1 MVPLPQVAP
10 TCSVLDPG
18 GQSVPPASPLLPP
31 GPQTL
36 RLHPGCEALPSSDVP
51 ALPCQL
57 CQGHKLL
64 WGGGL
69 AHSNPLPSSGHLA
82 HPTPLRPHGW
92 LPNRSPLP
100 VQGSWPPMSCPASVD
115 SQVTWTR
122 TWGHAESLL
131 THSSWLQSCLVHLHS
146 AALGAGSLAAACPCP
161 GPLQG
166 PPGGVW
172 RPHPSRASL
181 RTRAGQVAPHPY
193 WRSCLPPARQG
204 CPLVPPAQGLVLSP
218 CLLHTPCAFLAGLA
232 QAQGRWVTEVSPAS
246 QGARPV
252 ESTAQGALNSEEGDL
267 HPFLE
272 ASEVWGLILLREL
285 VTGLHLSVCRFT
297 KRACWK
303 PVSWKT
309 SPVIPSGHMGYA
321 MFVKGSPPPEGF
333 LSHTRGPSD

>member
-166 PPGGVW
+166 PPGG
-172 RPHPSRASL
+172 
-181 RTRAGQVAPHPY
+181 G
-193 WRSCLPPARQG
+193 
-204 CPLVPPAQGLVLSP
+204 
-218 CLLHTPCAFLAGLA
+218 
-232 QAQGRWVTEVSPAS
+232 
-246 QGARPV
+246 
-252 ESTAQGALNSEEGDL
+252 
-267 HPFLE
+267 LE
-272 ASEVWGLILLREL
+272 ASPLSGQPQDQSGSSRSTPLLEKLPPSRPPRLPPRPTSSGPCPVTLLAAHPLCLPRGLGPGAGEMGDRGEPRISGCSPCGVHSTGCPELRGGGPASLPGGLRGLGSDSIKRTSHWTAPVCLSLHEASLLETSVL
-285 VTGLHLSVCRFT
+285 EDVTSDSVRTHGLCHVCQRLPT
-297 KRACWK
+297 SRG
-303 PVSWKT
+303 VS
-309 SPVIPSGHMGYA
+309 
-321 MFVKGSPPPEGF
+321 F
-333 LSHTRGPSD
+333 SH